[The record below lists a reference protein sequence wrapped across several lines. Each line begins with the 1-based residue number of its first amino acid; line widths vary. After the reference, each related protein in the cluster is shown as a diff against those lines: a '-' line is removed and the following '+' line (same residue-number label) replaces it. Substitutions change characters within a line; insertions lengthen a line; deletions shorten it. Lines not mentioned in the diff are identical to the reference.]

1 MELKVVDLLW
11 LLWSIYFILI
21 SHGQILL
28 SNASNSLHTVV
39 DSYCWFSLRCQGGSA
54 LGESTESSGPQRW
67 GRQDQEQWWT
77 TMTVRVRKSSRPYQE
92 KSWGKLWQQKYE
104 VTAETYSWRERRE
117 WSTSWGRPQTGWM
130 DCGEKAL
137 NEAECLWCKGRRLCV
152 IEV

>member
-104 VTAETYSWRERRE
+104 VTAETYSWREREENGVLVEEGHKQDGWTVGKKHWMKQNVCGARE
-117 WSTSWGRPQTGWM
+117 E
-130 DCGEKAL
+130 DCA
-137 NEAECLWCKGRRLCV
+137 W
-152 IEV
+152 